1 VALRSARAKEE
12 SSRCIAS
19 SSGEAEVTS
28 GSAVPVMQP
37 MWHGAGLGL
46 RDFFLCLVWL
56 KASEP
61 ASSNDTTAKAA
72 AQRLHRRTLVL
83 THGTG
88 VGIFAE
94 GVGVSFGE
102 NFHQPAIKVIHWVV
116 HDGLK
121 TPVVLS
127 MSFFNVIT

>member
-1 VALRSARAKEE
+1 MALRSARAKEE

-19 SSGEAEVTS
+19 SSGEGEVRS
-28 GSAVPVMQP
+28 GWAVSVTQP
-37 MWHGAGLGL
+37 TRQGAGLGL
-46 RDFFLCLVWL
+46 LDFFLCLVWL
-56 KASEP
+56 SASEP
-61 ASSNDTTAKAA
+61 ASSNDKTAEAA
-72 AQRLHRRTLVL
+72 AKRLHTRNLVL
-83 THGTG
+83 THGTS

-94 GVGVSFGE
+94 RVGVSFGE

-127 MSFFNVIT
+127 MGFFNVIT